1 MINKGEV
8 PEGYKKTKVGVIP
21 NDWVVKTFDELF
33 YFNGG
38 YPIPRNKLG
47 EEGICYLHYGDIH
60 THSSNFIDVAKEKDS
75 LPKVPITINEI
86 KNDYLL
92 DDGDIVF
99 VDASEDLEGIGKSI
113 TIYNESAIPFIAG
126 LHTIVAKDRKKAL
139 DKGFKRYFLLNF
151 NVRKQLMFYATGIS
165 VFGISRDNI
174 KKIEVGV
181 PHLLEQQKI
190 GQILSIWDKAIELKE
205 QLIEEKKEQKKGL
218 MQRLLTGKVRLSG
231 FDEEWKEVKLEEIV
245 EKTKGKA
252 VANDENGRYPVIGI
266 EYFQSGIFENFSN
279 DNTVMANEKD
289 VLLLWD
295 GANAGKAFTS
305 ISGIVGSTFV
315 KLECKDVNNVY
326 LQKHLELNES
336 FIMSIREGSGIPHV
350 PKDFLS
356 FYKLNLPP
364 RQEQKAIAKVLSTAD
379 KEIELLEEEL
389 EQLKLQKKG
398 LMQLLLTGIIRVK
411 C

>member
-1 MINKGEV
+1 MINRGEV
-8 PEGYKKTKVGVIP
+8 PEGYKKTKIGIIP
-21 NDWVVKTFDELF
+21 EEWEVK
-33 YFNGG
+33 
-38 YPIPRNKLG
+38 KLG
-47 EEGICYLHYGDIH
+47 NIGSSTIGLTYSPKDVVHKEGTLVLRSSNIKNGKLSFQDNVYVKKNVPENLILKRGDILVC
-60 THSSNFIDVAKEKDS
+60 SRNGSRR
-75 LPKVPITINEI
+75 L
-86 KNDYLL
+86 
-92 DDGDIVF
+92 
-99 VDASEDLEGIGKSI
+99 IGKSALI
-113 TIYNESAIPFIAG
+113 TEDTNYTFGAFMSVFRSKYNEFLYQLFQTDMFQKQIEANLGATINQITSKDFSSFRFPFP
-126 LHTIVAKDRKKAL
+126 KSCRE
-139 DKGFKRYFLLNF
+139 
-151 NVRKQLMFYATGIS
+151 Q
-165 VFGISRDNI
+165 
-174 KKIEVGV
+174 KKIVS
-181 PHLLEQQKI
+181 
-190 GQILSIWDKAIELKE
+190 ILSTWDKAIELKE